1 MENFVALVAKK
12 ITHSDM
18 IGMAGVA
25 LVALRLSEMG
35 FLFHETG
42 SVEAGT
48 DGFVEPRDPS
58 SGEMLSTVLRLQSKA
73 TENGRAWNSETDQSF
88 AFTCKEK
95 DISDWVASNVPVVLV
110 CSDTKR
116 QVSYWKDV
124 TSYFADPVRR
134 QRRQVVFDKHADRFD
149 RSAAS
154 ALAAVAIPKTA
165 GIFIPPPAQNE
176 RLVSNLL
183 AVVAYPSHV
192 WVAPALVTHMSD
204 VEKTLRAARIGVECF
219 LRSETLFSFRAF
231 AEPAWSDLCDVEAAE
246 RIESSEWAESDD
258 QTKQNEFAELLGRAL
273 GEKVREQI
281 EYNRKDK
288 LFYFRA
294 SEDLS
299 PVRIGSGRR
308 AFYAQLKRN
317 GDGYS
322 FCRHLGF
329 RAQFLR
335 LEGKWYIEINPQYRF
350 TSDGDRRS
358 KFEAE
363 YISKLK
369 RMQHNDAV
377 RQEVQAIAAYLTEQP
392 SLLTPDYRFLAFGE
406 LLEFDVPFG
415 FDESAWRAEEDDST
429 GKTRLFE
436 VG

>member
-1 MENFVALVAKK
+1 MENFLAFVAKK

-18 IGMAGVA
+18 IGKAGVA
-25 LVALRLSEMG
+25 LVALRLSEIG

-48 DGFVEPRDPS
+48 DGFVELRDPS
-58 SGEMLSTVLRLQSKA
+58 SGEMLSSVFRLQSKA
-73 TENGRAWNSETDQSF
+73 TENGRAWAAETAESF

-95 DISDWVASNVPVVLV
+95 DISDWVTSNVPVVLV

-116 QVSYWKDV
+116 QLSYWKDV

-134 QRRQVVFDKHADRFD
+134 QRRQVVFDKRTDLLD

-154 ALAAVAIPKTA
+154 TLATVAIPKTA

-183 AVVAYPSHV
+183 AVIAYPSHV
-192 WVAPALVTHMSD
+192 WVAPALVTHMRD
-204 VEKTLRAARIGVECF
+204 VEQTLRSAGIGVECF
-219 LRSETLFSFRAF
+219 LRSETLFSLRAF
-231 AEPAWSDLCDVEAAE
+231 DEPAWSEICDVEAAE
-246 RIESSEWAESDD
+246 RIESSEWSDSDD
-258 QTKQNEFAELLGRAL
+258 QMKQHEFAELLGRAL

-281 EYNRKDK
+281 DYNRKDK

-294 SEDLS
+294 SEDMS

-308 AFYAQLKRN
+308 AFYAQPKKN

-335 LEGKWYIEINPQYRF
+335 LEGNWYLEINPQYRF

-363 YISKLK
+363 SISKLK

-377 RQEVQAIAAYLTEQP
+377 RQEVQAISTYLTEQP
-392 SLLTPDYRFLAFGE
+392 SLLTPDYRFLSFGE
-406 LLEFDVPFG
+406 LLEFEVPFG
-415 FDESAWRAEEDDST
+415 FDETAWRVEEGDAA
-429 GKTRLFE
+429 GETRLFE